1 MDRAMSL
8 AALCQDLGQCQTDGL
23 ITGLTLDSRGVRPG
37 DAFIALD
44 GSHVSGVDYIE
55 QAVSLGASAIIASRA
70 VIVPA
75 GVGVAVIAELSV
87 SLAELAARFYQTSV
101 RTIPVIAI
109 TGTNG
114 KTSTVNLVAQ
124 LLIQLGHKPATI
136 GTLGADYGT
145 RHDGT
150 LNTTPDVVTTHRWL
164 AEVES
169 DGADLLALEASS
181 HGLHQGRLTGIPI
194 TTAAITNITQDH
206 LDYHGTMEAY
216 TDAKA
221 RLLDWTTLET
231 VVLDLD
237 CTRVASLRSRCSD
250 RLRVI
255 GFSLRQAEAAT
266 VQVVYRGSAQGT
278 EISLSS
284 PWGDSSFTTSLVGEF
299 YVRNLVTAMLVLLSQ
314 GFDLDEL
321 VRVAPQVQ
329 GVPGRL
335 QQVEGAHDIAV
346 FIDYAHTPD
355 AIAGVLSIL
364 RPLTQGKLWIVF
376 GCGGDRDP
384 LKRPMMGRAVAEG
397 ADYAILTSDNPRSEP
412 PAKIVADIVSEGMQP
427 FAICLDRAEA
437 ITKAVLEA
445 GSGDTVVIAG
455 KGHEQEQVMADV
467 ILPFCDYSVACQ
479 ALSLRARV

>member
-1 MDRAMSL
+1 MARSMSL
-8 AALCQDLGQCQTDGL
+8 TALCQGLGQCQTDAI
-23 ITGLTLDSRGVRPG
+23 ITGLTLDSRAVRPG

-44 GSHVSGVDYIE
+44 GARASGVDFIE
-55 QAVSLGASAIIASRA
+55 QAVNLGASAIIAGRA
-70 VIVPA
+70 ITVPL
-75 GVGVAVIAELSV
+75 GVGLAVVAELSG
-87 SLAELAARFYQTSV
+87 SLAELAARFYQTSI
-101 RTIPVIAI
+101 RRIPVIAV

-124 LLIQLGHKPATI
+124 LLTLLGRKPATI
-136 GTLGADYGT
+136 GTLGAECGT
-145 RHDGT
+145 RYDGT
-150 LNTTPDVVTTHRWL
+150 LNTTPDVVTAHRWL
-164 AEVES
+164 AEVDS

-221 RLLDWTTLET
+221 LLLDWPTLET

-237 CTRVASLRSRCSD
+237 CARVASLRSRCSD

-255 GFSLRQAEAAT
+255 GFSLRQAKEAT
-266 VQVVYRGSAQGT
+266 VQVAYQGSAQGSQ
-278 EISLSS
+278 ISLSS
-284 PWGDSSFTTSLVGEF
+284 PWGDANFTTSLVGEF
-299 YVRNLVTAMLVLLSQ
+299 YVRNLVAALLVLLSQ
-314 GFDLDEL
+314 GFEL
-321 VRVAPQVQ
+321 VELSRVASQVQ

-355 AIAGVLSIL
+355 AIAAVLSIV

-384 LKRPMMGRAVAEG
+384 LKRPMMGRAAAEG
-397 ADYAILTSDNPRSEP
+397 ADYAILTNDNPRSEA
-412 PAKIVADIVSEGMQP
+412 PAKIIADIVSEGMTP
-427 FAICLDRAEA
+427 FAVCLDRTEA
-437 ITKAVLEA
+437 ISRAVLEA
-445 GSGDTVVIAG
+445 RSGDTVVIAG
-455 KGHEQEQVMADV
+455 KGHEQEQVMADG
-467 ILPFCDYSVACQ
+467 ILPFCDYSVASQ

>member
-1 MDRAMSL
+1 MARSMSL
-8 AALCQDLGQCQTDGL
+8 TALCQGLGQCQTDAI
-23 ITGLTLDSRGVRPG
+23 ITGLTLDSRAVRPG

-44 GSHVSGVDYIE
+44 GARASGVDFIE
-55 QAVSLGASAIIASRA
+55 QAVNLGASAIIAGRA
-70 VIVPA
+70 ITVPL
-75 GVGVAVIAELSV
+75 GVGAAVIAELSG
-87 SLAELAARFYQTSV
+87 SLAELAARFYQTSI
-101 RTIPVIAI
+101 RRIPVIAV

-124 LLIQLGHKPATI
+124 LLTLLG
-136 GTLGADYGT
+136 Y
-145 RHDGT
+145 DGT
-150 LNTTPDVVTTHRWL
+150 LNTTPDVVTAHRWL
-164 AEVES
+164 AEVDS

-221 RLLDWTTLET
+221 LLLDWPTLET

-237 CTRVASLRSRCSD
+237 CARVASLRSRCSD

-255 GFSLRQAEAAT
+255 GFSLRQAKEAT
-266 VQVVYRGSAQGT
+266 VQVAYQGSAQGSQ
-278 EISLSS
+278 ISLSS
-284 PWGDSSFTTSLVGEF
+284 PWGDANFTTSLVGEF
-299 YVRNLVTAMLVLLSQ
+299 YVRNLVAALLVLLSQ
-314 GFDLDEL
+314 GFEL
-321 VRVAPQVQ
+321 VELSRVASQVQ

-355 AIAGVLSIL
+355 AIAAVLSIV

-384 LKRPMMGRAVAEG
+384 LKRPMMGRAAAEG
-397 ADYAILTSDNPRSEP
+397 ADYAILTNDNPRSEA
-412 PAKIVADIVSEGMQP
+412 PAKIIADIVSEGMTP
-427 FAICLDRAEA
+427 FAVCLDRTEA
-437 ITKAVLEA
+437 ISRAVLEA
-445 GSGDTVVIAG
+445 RSGDTVVIAG
-455 KGHEQEQVMADV
+455 KGHEQEQVMADG
-467 ILPFCDYSVACQ
+467 ILPFCDYSVASQ